1 MSPMEPRS
9 PGGFGERSVTPNML
23 QTSRSFQDLIEGM
36 NQLPYNSQ
44 GESRPAPLAPHEKRF
59 PGKSSS
65 LLVDDIKKEFDGG
78 DVDAVSQ
85 PEDLTGILGSSED
98 IWDVLVDPDTV
109 NENLGH

>member
-1 MSPMEPRS
+1 M
-9 PGGFGERSVTPNML
+9 
-23 QTSRSFQDLIEGM
+23 
-36 NQLPYNSQ
+36 
-44 GESRPAPLAPHEKRF
+44 
-59 PGKSSS
+59 
-65 LLVDDIKKEFDGG
+65 DDIKKEFDGG